1 MSVGVMILLACA
13 VLASLTAG
21 VLVAYGICIL
31 MFKAFRIHAMQVA
44 ETRRT
49 VSTRPALET

>member
-1 MSVGVMILLACA
+1 MGVTILLACA

-44 ETRRT
+44 ETRR
-49 VSTRPALET
+49 SLATRRALES